1 MESYFESQRDHIFRN
16 VAVLIYVFD
25 VESRQMKKDI
35 QYFSMCIEAL
45 KANSDKSKVFCL
57 VHKMDLVPADVRA
70 SVFAKQEGIVRDIVG
85 ELDVTCFQTSIW
97 DETLYRAWSQIVYSL
112 IPNVGVLEDKLGV
125 FCGACGADEVLAGL
139 PCACACVTLTYA
151 SVSVPACN
159 HACTCVRASPC
170 ICWCM
175 YACAASIQVLMC
187 IRWLFSSGQHSSS
200 SRTRL
205 IEASPTCT
213 VSRRCRISSSSSN

>member
-139 PCACACVTLTYA
+139 PCAC
-151 SVSVPACN
+151 
-159 HACTCVRASPC
+159 VRARLHMQVSLYLLATMHARVCAHVHVVVLACMPC
-170 ICWCM
+170 MQAFKC
-175 YACAASIQVLMC
+175 
-187 IRWLFSSGQHSSS
+187 
-200 SRTRL
+200 
-205 IEASPTCT
+205 
-213 VSRRCRISSSSSN
+213 